1 MVFVNDFQLL
11 GGGVLCM
18 VQKSGYLVEIVKQDG
33 YLAERLQG
41 DFSGPLKALNCG
53 SRNARQVR

>member
-41 DFSGPLKALNCG
+41 E
-53 SRNARQVR
+53 R